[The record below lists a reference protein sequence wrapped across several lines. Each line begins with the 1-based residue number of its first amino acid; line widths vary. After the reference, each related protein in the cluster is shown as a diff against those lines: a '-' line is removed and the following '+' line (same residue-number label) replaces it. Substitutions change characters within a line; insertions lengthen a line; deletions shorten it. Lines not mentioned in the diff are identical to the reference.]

1 MRRHAISLCQVGL
14 WWCLLPFAAPQ
25 APDKAPPGKGTDY
38 TLSVDVNL
46 VLLHV
51 SVFDEKDH
59 LVKGLKKEGVQ
70 LRKW

>member
-1 MRRHAISLCQVGL
+1 MVVPVALCRPAGPRQS
-14 WWCLLPFAAPQ
+14 P
-25 APDKAPPGKGTDY
+25 PPGKGTDY